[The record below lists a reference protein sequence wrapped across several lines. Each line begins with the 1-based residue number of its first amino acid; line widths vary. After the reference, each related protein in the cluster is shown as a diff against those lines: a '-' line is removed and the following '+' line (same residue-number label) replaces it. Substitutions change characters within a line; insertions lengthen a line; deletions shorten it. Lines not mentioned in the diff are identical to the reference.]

1 MQRIVSTVA
10 IATLCGLCA
19 TASDRTPGKFIPL
32 EEPLRNSSLTLST
45 EKTLAFK
52 STASAP
58 KLVPDDGR
66 EYSVVLEEDFSLMTA
81 GAENDPDPN
90 FINDEYNM
98 IPSRYTHVPGWGGRA
113 VMQAGGAV
121 CLGYYTDP
129 YVGTQMTGQL
139 ETPELDLHR
148 DQGKAFLS
156 FRAKLLAPDQFD
168 MITVRWVAESDMLPI
183 TGEEQTFPVNGIQWT
198 DIDVE
203 LTGCPSNAVIQVYA
217 DALELLID
225 DFKVEQYK
233 AEIDAPKALKW
244 TDFTGDS
251 FTARWSAVDNADHY
265 IFNCFYIRRQGTED
279 QLPDYKYVARDV
291 NVTDTSYHLSNLNRD
306 KVYYYYVRAVA
317 PSGALSEESEL
328 VEVLD
333 LTVPDNVRISDVS
346 PEGFLVE
353 WDAVYNAEGY
363 GFQSILDHKAFEDEQ
378 YAILDE
384 DFNKIVCDGSI
395 GDPYINSIGLY
406 DMDSYGMS
414 RANWVM
420 YEGGVIDG
428 AIALHNY
435 VSSYGS
441 MYYGELVSPIMTIGQ
456 STGDIVIEADFATL
470 DPGVC
475 PYVQIAVPGKVDGQ
489 TQWVLGAGGEVKTDI
504 GEDWTHVK
512 KAYKVNPGLVRF
524 SIGCTD
530 GGWLYMDNLKIS
542 VSLPKDAVQRNLY
555 KYDEI
560 KDGLDAP
567 SYYCETADRQVGDH
581 YSFALMAAR
590 QRPGSYMIPI
600 YVTSEWTE
608 TYEVPDELGWTGIE
622 SIDAPMAQA
631 PAFGVKVAGHT
642 VELTNPACNDI
653 VVADMSGRTVGRTS
667 LSTASISVQPGI
679 YIVSAAGGEAVKI
692 VVK

>member
-1 MQRIVSTVA
+1 M
-10 IATLCGLCA
+10 
-19 TASDRTPGKFIPL
+19 
-32 EEPLRNSSLTLST
+32 
-45 EKTLAFK
+45 
-52 STASAP
+52 
-58 KLVPDDGR
+58 LVPDDGR
-66 EYSVVLEEDFSLMTA
+66 EYAVVLEEDFSLMTA
-81 GAENDPDPN
+81 GAENDPDPH

-98 IPSRYTHVPGWGGRA
+98 IPSRYTHTPGWGGRA

-129 YVGTQMTGQL
+129 YVGTKMTGQL

-148 DQGKAFLS
+148 DQGKAFVS

-168 MITVRWVAESDMLPI
+168 MITVRWVAEDEGMPL
-183 TGEEQTFPVNGIQWT
+183 TGEAQTLPVNGIQWT
-198 DIDVE
+198 NIDVE
-203 LTGCPSNAVIQVYA
+203 LSGCPSNAVIQVYA
-217 DALELLID
+217 DELELLID
-225 DFKVEQYK
+225 DFKVGQYK

-251 FTARWSAVDNADHY
+251 FTANWTAVENAEYY

-279 QLPDYKYVARDV
+279 TLPDYKYVARDV
-291 NVTDTSYHLSNLNRD
+291 KVTDTSYHLSNLNRE
-306 KVYYYYVRAVA
+306 KVYYYYIRAVA

-346 PEGFLVE
+346 AEGFRVE
-353 WDAVYNAEGY
+353 WDPVFNAEGY
-363 GFQSILDHKAFEDEQ
+363 GFQSILDHKAMQDED

-384 DFNKIVCDGSI
+384 NFDQIVNDGSI
-395 GDPYINSIGLY
+395 GDPYVNAIGLY

-420 YEGGVIDG
+420 YEGGVING

-435 VSSYGS
+435 VSSYDTP
-441 MYYGELVSPIMTIGQ
+441 YYGELVSPIMTIGQ
-456 STGDIVIEADFATL
+456 STGEITIEADFATL
-470 DPGVC
+470 DPGVR

-489 TQWVLGAGGEVKTDI
+489 TQWVLGAGGEIKTDI

-512 KAYKVNPGLVRF
+512 KTYKVNPGLVRF

-530 GGWLYMDNLKIS
+530 GGWLYMDNLKIT
-542 VSLPKDAVQRNLY
+542 VNLPKDAVQRNLY

-567 SYYCETADRQVGDH
+567 SYYCETADRQTGDH
-581 YSFALMAAR
+581 FSFALMAAR

-608 TYEVPDELGWTGIE
+608 TYQVPDELEWTGIE
-622 SIDAPMAQA
+622 AVEAAAVEAVS
-631 PAFGVKVAGHT
+631 FGVKVDGRAI
-642 VELTNPACNDI
+642 VIDNPVGKAI
-653 VVADMSGRTVGRTS
+653 VVVDMSGRTVGRTA
-667 LSTASISVQPGI
+667 LNAATIDVQPGV
-679 YIVSAAGGEAVKI
+679 YVVSAAGGEAVK
-692 VVK
+692 VAVK